1 MPLIVED
8 GSQVAGANSFTT
20 DAELTAY
27 ALARGVTLP
36 ATEAERDVLQ
46 IKAVDYLFSKESQMQ
61 GSRIAKTQALMY
73 PRNGVSVHG
82 FSIDSDEIPEQLKSA
97 QLEAAIALST
107 QEILVNSSSSNIT
120 KEKVD
125 VIEVEYSDGGKYD
138 SIRLD
143 KVDTYLKPL
152 LTTSSFSQVMRA

>member
-1 MPLIVED
+1 VALIIET
-8 GSQVAGANSFTT
+8 GAQVAEANSFTT

-46 IKAVDYLFSKESQMQ
+46 IKAVDYLFSKESLMQ

-82 FSIDSDEIPEQLKSA
+82 FDVDSDEIPEQLKSA
-97 QLEAAIALST
+97 QLEAGIALST
-107 QEILVNSSSSNIT
+107 QEILINSSSSNVT

-138 SIRLD
+138 FVRLD

-152 LTTSSFSQVMRA
+152 LTTSSFSRVMRA